1 MSKKEG
7 RKCIIKKKE
16 RVTKMKRLFLTV
28 VAMLSMTLTFAEN
41 ENMNSVNTAEAYN
54 LSVNI
59 NQLSKALGLADDQ
72 VEAVA
77 EIHKTFCSEMMFATQ
92 YGKEERDARVD
103 AAIKKD
109 LGFMN
114 YILNQDQYRKYV
126 MLLNVTMVNR
136 GLK

>member
-1 MSKKEG
+1 MYNL
-7 RKCIIKKKE
+7 KKE

-126 MLLNVTMVNR
+126 MLLNVTMINR

>member
-1 MSKKEG
+1 
-7 RKCIIKKKE
+7 
-16 RVTKMKRLFLTV
+16 
-28 VAMLSMTLTFAEN
+28 MLSMTTAFAEGEN
-41 ENMNSVNTAEAYN
+41 AANVENMEAYE
-54 LSVNI
+54 LNI
-59 NQLSKALGLADDQ
+59 NMNKLSKALNLADDQ
-72 VEAVA
+72 KEAVA

-114 YILNQDQYRKYV
+114 YILNRDQYRKYV

>member
-1 MSKKEG
+1 
-7 RKCIIKKKE
+7 
-16 RVTKMKRLFLTV
+16 MKRLFLTV

-114 YILNQDQYRKYV
+114 YILNRDQYRKYV
-126 MLLNVTMVNR
+126 MLVNVTMVNS

>member
-1 MSKKEG
+1 MSEKRG
-7 RKCIIKKKE
+7 AQMYNLKKE

-114 YILNQDQYRKYV
+114 YILNRDQYRKYV

>member
-1 MSKKEG
+1 
-7 RKCIIKKKE
+7 
-16 RVTKMKRLFLTV
+16 MKRLFLTV

-41 ENMNSVNTAEAYN
+41 ENMNSVNNAEAYD
-54 LSVNI
+54 LSVNMT
-59 NQLSKALGLADDQ
+59 QLSKALNLADDQ
-72 VEAVA
+72 IEAVA
-77 EIHKTFCSEMMFATQ
+77 EIHKTFCSEMVFATQ

-114 YILNQDQYRKYV
+114 YVLNRDQYKTYV
-126 MLLNVTMVNR
+126 MLLNVTMNNR

>member
-1 MSKKEG
+1 
-7 RKCIIKKKE
+7 
-16 RVTKMKRLFLTV
+16 MKRLFLTV
-28 VAMLSMTLTFAEN
+28 VAMMSLTLTFAEN

-92 YGKEERDARVD
+92 YGKDERNARVD
-103 AAIKKD
+103 AAIRKD
-109 LGFMN
+109 LGYMN
-114 YILNQDQYRKYV
+114 YVLNKDQYKKYV
-126 MLLNVTMVNR
+126 MLLNVTMANR
-136 GLK
+136 GLR

>member
-1 MSKKEG
+1 MYN
-7 RKCIIKKKE
+7 KKKE

>member
-1 MSKKEG
+1 MYNL
-7 RKCIIKKKE
+7 KKE

-59 NQLSKALGLADDQ
+59 HQLSKALGLADDQ

-114 YILNQDQYRKYV
+114 YILNRDQYRKYV

>member
-1 MSKKEG
+1 
-7 RKCIIKKKE
+7 
-16 RVTKMKRLFLTV
+16 MKRLFLTV

-41 ENMNSVNTAEAYN
+41 ENTNSVNSAEAYN
-54 LSVNI
+54 LSVNM
-59 NQLSKALGLADDQ
+59 NQLSKALGLANDQ

-77 EIHKTFCSEMMFATQ
+77 EIHKTFCAEMMFATQ
-92 YGKEERDARVD
+92 YSQEERDARID

-114 YILNQDQYRKYV
+114 YVLNHDQYRKYV
-126 MLLNVTMVNR
+126 MLLNITMVNR